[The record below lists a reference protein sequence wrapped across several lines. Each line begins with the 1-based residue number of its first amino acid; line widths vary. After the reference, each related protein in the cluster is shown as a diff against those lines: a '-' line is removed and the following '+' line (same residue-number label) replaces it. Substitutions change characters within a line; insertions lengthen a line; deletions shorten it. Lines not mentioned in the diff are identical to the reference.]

1 MADANTAPLLRV
13 SGVAKRFGP
22 VAALRRADLLVNRGE
37 VVCLA
42 GENGSGKSTLARIVA
57 GAMAPDEGVVELDGR
72 PVQFGG
78 PRDAV
83 AAGLCLVSQEPTLVP
98 GLSVAENVL
107 LPRLNRAAR
116 TVRRTALAAQA
127 APYLESAGLDVDP
140 LRPAGALP
148 PGERELVEI
157 AKALAA
163 EPRLLILDEVTT
175 RLPDPERLFAVVDG
189 LAAQGCGVIMITHRL
204 REIRRACDR
213 ATVLRDGSTVA
224 ELGRDG
230 LTDERLSSAMVGRDL
245 GEYFHKSPVTPGAV
259 RLRVEGLVTD
269 RSPHPISFDVRAGE
283 IIGVAGLVGAGRS
296 ELLETLAGA
305 RKARGGTVVVDGT
318 PVERATPRTARG
330 AGVALVPEDR
340 FEQALAADHTIRDN
354 LAVPWL
360 RALRR
365 TDRARDRER
374 ANHAV
379 AQYRVR
385 CPGVDVPVGT
395 LSGGNAQKLV
405 LARAIGHAPKVL
417 LLDEPTRG
425 VDIGARADI
434 YELIGGLAE
443 AGAAVVLASSDLLE
457 LLGLA
462 DRIIVLAEGRPAG
475 VLDRDTASEEAIAL
489 LALGGGNRDDAA

>member
-1 MADANTAPLLRV
+1 MAEANTAPLLKA

-22 VAALRRADLLVNRGE
+22 VAALRRADLVVHRGE

-57 GAMAPDEGVVELDGR
+57 GAMPPDEGAVELDGR
-72 PVQFGG
+72 PAAFGG
-78 PRDAV
+78 PKDAL
-83 AAGLCLVSQEPTLVP
+83 AAGVCLVSQEPTLVP

-127 APYLESAGLDVDP
+127 APFLERAGLRVDP
-140 LRPAGALP
+140 LRTAGALP
-148 PGERELVEI
+148 PGERELVEV

-189 LAAQGCGVIMITHRL
+189 LAAQGCGVIVITHRL
-204 REIRRACDR
+204 REIRRSCDR

-224 ELGRDG
+224 ELGRDE

-245 GEYFHKSPVTPGAV
+245 GEYFHKRPVAAGEV
-259 RLRVEGLVTD
+259 RLRVDRLVTD
-269 RSPHPISFDVRAGE
+269 RSPHPLSFDVRAGE
-283 IIGVAGLVGAGRS
+283 IVGVAGLVGAGRS
-296 ELLETLAGA
+296 ELLETVAGA
-305 RKARGGTVVVDGT
+305 RRARGGGFAVDG
-318 PVERATPRTARG
+318 ERLNGATPRTARR

-340 FEQALAADHTIRDN
+340 FGQALAGDHSIRDN

-365 TDRARDRER
+365 TDRARDHDR
-374 ANHAV
+374 AVRAV
-379 AQYRVR
+379 AGYRVR
-385 CPGVDVPVGT
+385 CHGVHVPVGT

-443 AGAAVVLASSDLLE
+443 GGAAVVLASSDLLE

-462 DRIIVLAEGRPAG
+462 DRIIVLAEGRQAG
-475 VLDRDTASEEAIAL
+475 ELSRDEASEEAIAL
-489 LALGGGNRDDAA
+489 LALGGGRTDDAA